1 MQAKRLTLAAGTE
14 TAFKFDRFFSR
25 SIIVKNMTG
34 GAIKFCDGAFVDAES
49 AIIPAY
55 GWQTFTVTVP
65 YDAAPKFY
73 VKADV
78 AGDVEIDFGSDGMGF
93 TSNTFDLAGMIPHT
107 LHLTAGTDTTLTVKL
122 IRLHGE
128 TLNLAAGDEVVMAD
142 GATIFNGD
150 VIEITPAAAG
160 TGKYAKLTINGVNY
174 GRLESDMTLVITG
187 ETTIETESIALEEKT
202 VTLDIGAETTLTAAR
217 VRLAGMLVD
226 LASPGAVTSGDKV
239 NIGDIVEFTAATSK
253 DGHHIELEIGT
264 EPAELDKNGKV
275 RVTIEEDI
283 TAVSA
288 AVADEGGDAG

>member
-14 TAFKFDRFFSR
+14 TAFEFDRFFSR

-55 GWQTFTVTVP
+55 GWQTFAVTVP

-107 LHLTAGTDTTLTVKL
+107 LTLTQGDDTTLAVNLT
-122 IRLHGE
+122 RLHGQ
-128 TLNLAAGDEVVMAD
+128 TLDLDNAVSMVS
-142 GATIFNGD
+142 GATVFNGD
-150 VIEITPAAAG
+150 VIKITAPTAEEG
-160 TGKYAKLTINGVNY
+160 NYAKLTINGVNY
-174 GRLESDMTLVITG
+174 GRLESDMTLVISG
-187 ETTIETESIALEEKT
+187 ETTIETEAIALEEKT

-253 DGHHIELEIGT
+253 DGHHIELKIGT
-264 EPAELDKNGKV
+264 EPAELDENGKV

>member
-14 TAFKFDRFFSR
+14 TAFEFDRFFSR

-150 VIEITPAAAG
+150 VISITPTATAG
-160 TGKYAKLTINGVNY
+160 HYAKLTINGVNY
-174 GRLESDMTLVITG
+174 GRLESAAMTFVIAG
-187 ETTIETESIALEEKT
+187 ETTIETEAIALEEKT

-239 NIGDIVEFTAATSK
+239 NIGDIVEFTAATT
-253 DGHHIELEIGT
+253 EGT
-264 EPAELDKNGKV
+264 GYHVTLTIDDEPAKLDESGKAS
-275 RVTIEEDI
+275 I
-283 TAVSA
+283 TVADDVVAVSA
-288 AVADEGGDAG
+288 SVADEEGE